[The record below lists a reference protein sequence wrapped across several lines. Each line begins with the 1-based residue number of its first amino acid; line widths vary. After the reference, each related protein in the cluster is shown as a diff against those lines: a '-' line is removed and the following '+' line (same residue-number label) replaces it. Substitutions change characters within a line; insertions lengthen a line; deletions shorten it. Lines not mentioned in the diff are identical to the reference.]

1 MKKILLCFLVTI
13 LFGLTSC
20 SKKIPDGDIK
30 DFVSGFKY
38 SNAFEHVNNAKSIT
52 TIKHYENKQED
63 GCLEMEIWID
73 KSDIKYRYSK
83 SFVSGYF
90 YGDKEGQYTF
100 NNQETL
106 CYTYNDEEIFAYQK
120 TDNVYDDIKYSP
132 DDVSLSIDNFFYTE
146 LEAGIYRGGFY
157 YGDYVRINCAN
168 FYNQFSLNEAKTEL
182 TYSINTVTKDRD
194 GYDILTMHSFT
205 VDSYGM
211 LLSLS
216 STAKNNAKGLKTE
229 TITKIVYNTSFEKI
243 MEL

>member
-1 MKKILLCFLVTI
+1 MKKIFLGFLLVIVLV
-13 LFGLTSC
+13 LTSC
-20 SKKIPDGDIK
+20 GKKIPEGDIK
-30 DFVSGFKY
+30 DFVSMLKY
-38 SNAFEHVNNAKSIT
+38 SDAYDYVDNAKSVT

-73 KSDIKYRYSK
+73 KKDIKYRYSK
-83 SFVSGYF
+83 SYVNGYF

-100 NNQETL
+100 NNQETI
-106 CYTYNDEEIFAYQK
+106 CYTYDNEAIYAYQK
-120 TDNVYDDIKYSP
+120 TDNKYDDIKYSP
-132 DDVSLSIDNFFYTE
+132 DDVNLSINNFFYTE

-168 FYNQFSLNEAKTEL
+168 YYQQFSLNEDKTEL

-194 GYDILTMHSFT
+194 GYEILTMHSFT
-205 VDSYGM
+205 INSYGM

-216 STAKNNAKGLKTE
+216 SIAKNNEKGLKTE
-229 TITKIVYNTSFEKI
+229 TVTKIVYNTSFEKI